1 MLSSSI
7 VAITQTTTNTYIY
20 TPRDEPPNKSYD
32 FFEGIFCSLYLAA
45 LLRNFVCTPVSDPIF
60 GRNGCW
66 GMRRNLF
73 GRKKPYHHLTPACK
87 RITTTARL
95 YPVMPSSFFLHSSK
109 KAPEPAKVI
118 LSKEKYNFAL
128 FSLALHKLHSG
139 RVCVCVCLYV
149 FESCVRK
156 VLKVIISIVVPL

>member
-1 MLSSSI
+1 
-7 VAITQTTTNTYIY
+7 
-20 TPRDEPPNKSYD
+20 
-32 FFEGIFCSLYLAA
+32 
-45 LLRNFVCTPVSDPIF
+45 
-60 GRNGCW
+60 
-66 GMRRNLF
+66 MRRNLF
-73 GRKKPYHHLTPACK
+73 GRKKPYRHLTPACK

-118 LSKEKYNFAL
+118 LSKEKYTFAL
-128 FSLALHKLHSG
+128 FPLALHKLHSG
-139 RVCVCVCLYV
+139 RVYMCVCLYV